1 MAFYQLDHEKQFT
14 FNMKGLFVVNTVYV
28 ASFLILG
35 EFLVPGSSSER
46 VSFAPGSSS
55 ERVSFDPGS
64 SSERVSFLEDVEVG
78 PEDEAPLGLLFHR
91 VPICVTILVMVGSE
105 LLARLMRP
113 KSTAVHPMPVPT
125 NHFVVVENNVP
136 FSSLNL
142 SIVLAVIVIIVRD
155 VVFNAFG
162 ARGIPISVVLATLLL
177 SNKKARKHVL
187 LRLRQKL
194 DAIAVGGNNT
204 VHPVVEIALAEVRDQ
219 MDDSAPRH
227 NAAQIYMV

>member
-28 ASFLILG
+28 ASFFVLG
-35 EFLVPGSSSER
+35 GFLEPGFGSER
-46 VSFAPGSSS
+46 VSYLS
-55 ERVSFDPGS
+55 E
-64 SSERVSFLEDVEVG
+64 VEVVEG
-78 PEDEAPLGLLFHR
+78 PEGEVPLGLLFHR
-91 VPICVTILVMVGSE
+91 VTICVTILIMVGSE
-105 LLARLMRP
+105 LSARLLRP
-113 KSTAVHPMPVPT
+113 KSTAIHPMQSPT
-125 NHFVVVENNVP
+125 NNFVVVENNVP

-142 SIVLAVIVIIVRD
+142 SIFLAVIVIIVRD

-162 ARGIPISVVLATLLL
+162 ARGIPISVVLLTLLV

-187 LRLRQKL
+187 LRLRQQL
-194 DAIAVGGNNT
+194 DAIAVGGHNT

>member
-1 MAFYQLDHEKQFT
+1 MAFYQLDHEKQFI
-14 FNMKGLFVVNTVYV
+14 FNLKGLFVVNTVYV
-28 ASFLILG
+28 ASFFVLG
-35 EFLVPGSSSER
+35 GFLEPGFGSER
-46 VSFAPGSSS
+46 VSYLS
-55 ERVSFDPGS
+55 E
-64 SSERVSFLEDVEVG
+64 VEVVEG
-78 PEDEAPLGLLFHR
+78 PEGEVPLGLLFHR
-91 VPICVTILVMVGSE
+91 VTICVTILIMVGSE
-105 LLARLMRP
+105 LSARLMRP
-113 KSTAVHPMPVPT
+113 KSTAIHPMEGPT

-162 ARGIPISVVLATLLL
+162 ARGIPISVVLITLLV

-194 DAIAVGGNNT
+194 DAIAIGGNNT
-204 VHPVVEIALAEVRDQ
+204 VHPVVEIALAEVRNQ

>member
-14 FNMKGLFVVNTVYV
+14 FNLKGLFVVNTVYV
-28 ASFLILG
+28 ASFFILG
-35 EFLVPGSSSER
+35 GFLEPGFGSER
-46 VSFAPGSSS
+46 VSYLS
-55 ERVSFDPGS
+55 E
-64 SSERVSFLEDVEVG
+64 VEVVEG
-78 PEDEAPLGLLFHR
+78 PEGEVPLGLLFHR
-91 VPICVTILVMVGSE
+91 VTICVTILIMAASE
-105 LLARLMRP
+105 ISARLMRP
-113 KSTAVHPMPVPT
+113 KSTAIHPA

-142 SIVLAVIVIIVRD
+142 SIFLAVIVIIVRD

-162 ARGIPISVVLATLLL
+162 ARGIPISVVILTLLV

-187 LRLRQKL
+187 LRLRQQL
-194 DAIAVGGNNT
+194 DAIAVGGHNT

>member
-14 FNMKGLFVVNTVYV
+14 FNMKGLFVVNTVYI
-28 ASFLILG
+28 ASFFILG
-35 EFLVPGSSSER
+35 GFLEPG
-46 VSFAPGSSS
+46 FGS
-55 ERVSFDPGS
+55 G
-64 SSERVSFLEDVEVG
+64 RVSFLSDVEVVEG
-78 PEDEAPLGLLFHR
+78 PEGEVPLGLLFHR
-91 VPICVTILVMVGSE
+91 VTICVTILIMVGSE
-105 LLARLMRP
+105 LSARLMRP
-113 KSTAVHPMPVPT
+113 KSTAIHPMPGPT

-162 ARGIPISVVLATLLL
+162 ARGIPISVVLITLLV

-194 DAIAVGGNNT
+194 DAIAIGGNNT

>member
-14 FNMKGLFVVNTVYV
+14 FNMKGLFVVNTVYI
-28 ASFLILG
+28 ASFFILG
-35 EFLVPGSSSER
+35 GFLEPG
-46 VSFAPGSSS
+46 FGS
-55 ERVSFDPGS
+55 G
-64 SSERVSFLEDVEVG
+64 RVSFLSDVEVVEG
-78 PEDEAPLGLLFHR
+78 PEGEVPLGLLFHR
-91 VPICVTILVMVGSE
+91 VTICVTILIMVGSE
-105 LLARLMRP
+105 LSARLMRP
-113 KSTAVHPMPVPT
+113 KSTAIHPIEGPT

-162 ARGIPISVVLATLLL
+162 ARGIPISVVLITLLV

-194 DAIAVGGNNT
+194 DAIAIGGNNT